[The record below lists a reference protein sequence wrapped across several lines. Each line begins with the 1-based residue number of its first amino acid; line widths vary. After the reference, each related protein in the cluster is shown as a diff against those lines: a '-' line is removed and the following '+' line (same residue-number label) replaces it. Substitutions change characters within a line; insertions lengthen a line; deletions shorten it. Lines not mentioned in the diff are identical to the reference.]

1 MIERI
6 SHIGIVVEDAARA
19 ERFWSERFGLRK
31 FKEMEVAVEGIRSVF
46 LSVGG
51 TPDEMTIEL
60 LEPLDKSDMANPVA
74 RRLAKSGEGF
84 YHLAVEVADIGV
96 SAEIL
101 KAAGLAVI
109 DRPAI
114 SDQDAPRWLVHPK
127 SANGVMVEGLDR
139 SDRIVADART
149 LREHR

>member
-139 SDRIVADART
+139 SDRIVADD
-149 LREHR
+149 